1 MIETFE
7 IRNFRSILDL
17 TVDFRYGEGSAPRH
31 YLERDTWAF
40 LQEGNAKN
48 DRFVP
53 VLAIYG
59 ANASGKSNIVNAF
72 LNFQRLLAQGIGGCY
87 FGNKLNTKYDYAAF
101 GVVVLVAGRRFR
113 YEISYDGERI
123 GSERLS
129 EVMHGKS
136 RILFSLGQQEGE
148 GCRVGNVFTGVL
160 GDGYDAARLENALKV
175 ECTNGNGVWVKPFLP
190 CLVRAFPGLTDFAQG
205 VMDEFT
211 GRLQVS
217 NRNEFFISQGVDLLA
232 RVNSP
237 EARKAA
243 MSKIAKL
250 LKKFDFGVR
259 EMTMERQRVGK
270 NGATI
275 QNASL
280 SPFNPAVIVQDS
292 GDSLIVDEF
301 KLIHEDAEG
310 TLKPLNFS
318 TEESEGTKVIA
329 ALIGICLWALETG
342 RTLFVDELDR
352 SLHPFVLISLI
363 KLFKS
368 KRYNKTNAQLV
379 FTAHDPTPLDED
391 LLRIS
396 EVGIIDK
403 TIAGGT
409 SFRRLCEFKG
419 TRNIT
424 NFRKQY
430 LSGVYSGIPFPY
442 I

>member
-7 IRNFRSILDL
+7 IRNFKSILDV

-40 LQEGNAKN
+40 LQEGNGKN

-72 LNFQRLLAQGIGGCY
+72 LNFQQLLLHGIGGRY
-87 FGNKLNTKYDYAAF
+87 LGNKLNAKYDYASFAATIF
-101 GVVVLVAGRRFR
+101 LEGRRFC
-113 YEISYDGERI
+113 YEIAYDGERI
-123 GSERLS
+123 RQEQLCELEGSREHL
-129 EVMHGKS
+129 
-136 RILFSLGQQEGE
+136 LFSVASGKNAFDGVVGE
-148 GCRVGNVFTGVL
+148 
-160 GDGYDAARLENALKV
+160 GYDAGRMETALKV
-175 ECTNGNGVWVKPFLP
+175 ECTNGAGVLVKPFLS
-190 CLVRAFPGLTDFAQG
+190 CLVRTFPGLTDFTQKI
-205 VMDEFT
+205 MNEFVS
-211 GRLQVS
+211 RMQVS

-232 RVNSP
+232 QVNSP

-250 LKKFDFGVR
+250 LTKFDFGVR
-259 EMTMERQRVGK
+259 EMTLARQRVGK
-270 NGATI
+270 NGMAL
-275 QNASL
+275 QDAGL
-280 SPFNPAVIVQDS
+280 PPFNPGAIVQDA
-292 GDSLIVDEF
+292 GDALIVDEF
-301 KLIHEDAEG
+301 KLLHEDAEG
-310 TLKPLNFS
+310 NLKSLDFR
-318 TEESEGTKVIA
+318 TEESDGTKVVA
-329 ALIGICLWALETG
+329 ALIGVCLWALETG

-352 SLHPFVLISLI
+352 SLHPFILISLI

-391 LLRIS
+391 LLRVS
-396 EVGIIDK
+396 EVGIINK
-403 TIAGGT
+403 TIVGGT
-409 SFRRLCEFKG
+409 SFRRLCEYKG
-419 TRNIT
+419 TRNVS

-430 LSGVYSGIPFPY
+430 LAGVYSGIPFPY